1 MRLID
6 CFIDIVT
13 YTTDLLRI
21 GGREQPAFEKVKND
35 YTTLFDL
42 AEERLKKG
50 NISAEEWADA
60 RFAVCAWVDE
70 SILCSSWEGKTLWIH
85 DQLQRTY
92 YGTTNGGE
100 EFFDRLGE
108 LAPEAKAV
116 REVYAY
122 CLAMGFKG
130 RYFKKKDEARLEA
143 VRESNYKYVSN
154 ESVIDKASSDSES
167 LFPRAYK
174 SSSDDSGVHG
184 FRSSLSFFNL
194 LFLIVPPALFG
205 ILLVMYRNILEKLIT
220 DFFGK

>member
-21 GGREQPAFEKVKND
+21 GGREQPAFGKVKND
-35 YTTLFDL
+35 YTILFNL
-42 AEERLKKG
+42 AEERLKQG
-50 NISAEEWADA
+50 NVSAEEWENA

-70 SILCSSWEGKTLWIH
+70 SILCSTWEGKTQWIH
-85 DQLQRTY
+85 DQLQRMY

-100 EFFDRLGE
+100 EFFDRLGK

-122 CLAMGFKG
+122 CFAMGFKG
-130 RYFKKKDEARLEA
+130 RYFKKEDEARLEA
-143 VRESNYKYVSN
+143 IRESNFKYVSD

-174 SSSDDSGVHG
+174 VSSDNSEVQG
-184 FRSSLSFFNL
+184 FRSPLTFFNL
-194 LFLIVPPALFG
+194 VFLIVPPALFG
-205 ILLVMYRNILEKLIT
+205 ILFVMYRNILQKLIT
-220 DFFGK
+220 DFFGQ

>member
-13 YTTDLLRI
+13 YTEDLLRI
-21 GGREQPAFEKVKND
+21 GGKEQTAFEKVKHD

-42 AEERLKKG
+42 AEERLKQG
-50 NISAEEWADA
+50 HISTEEWEDA
-60 RFAVCAWVDE
+60 RFAICAWVDE
-70 SILCSSWEGKTLWIH
+70 TILCSSWEGKTLWIH
-85 DQLQRTY
+85 DQLQRMY

-130 RYFKKKDEARLEA
+130 RYFKKDDEARLEA
-143 VRESNYKYVSN
+143 IRESNFKYVAD
-154 ESVIDKASSDSES
+154 ESLIDKASSDSES

-174 SSSDDSGVHG
+174 SSSDDSEVHR
-184 FRSSLSFFNL
+184 FRSPLTSFNL
-194 LFLIVPPALFG
+194 VFLIVPPVLFG
-205 ILLVMYRNILEKLIT
+205 ILLLVYQNILQKLIT